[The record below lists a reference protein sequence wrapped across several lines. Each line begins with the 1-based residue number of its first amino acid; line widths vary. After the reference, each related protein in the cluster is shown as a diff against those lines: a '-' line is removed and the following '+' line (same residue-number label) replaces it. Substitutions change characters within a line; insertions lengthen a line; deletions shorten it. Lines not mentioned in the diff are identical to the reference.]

1 MDVLDIPLAP
11 VIEGF
16 VAVLRD
22 DSRSIDV
29 DELSEFLLI
38 AAILLEI
45 KSTAL
50 LPTAKNTEEDEEFI
64 GWEERDVFLARLLE
78 LRTYAGAADAFINLL
93 DRAARSYPRLAGLD
107 RDFVVTP
114 PDLLAG
120 VTPEM
125 LGKAFIKGIEE
136 KPVPR
141 VTLNHVTVDAVTVA
155 ETVVVLAQRLPMMGR
170 ISFRKLVEGI
180 SERIEVIVH
189 FLALL
194 ELCKLGRVD
203 LGQGVTFGD
212 LDVEWI
218 GDDSVLEIGR
228 VDVYEG

>member
-1 MDVLDIPLAP
+1 
-11 VIEGF
+11 
-16 VAVLRD
+16 
-22 DSRSIDV
+22 
-29 DELSEFLLI
+29 
-38 AAILLEI
+38 
-45 KSTAL
+45 
-50 LPTAKNTEEDEEFI
+50 
-64 GWEERDVFLARLLE
+64 
-78 LRTYAGAADAFINLL
+78 
-93 DRAARSYPRLAGLD
+93 
-107 RDFVVTP
+107 
-114 PDLLAG
+114 
-120 VTPEM
+120 M